1 MRRFHYDNMASR
13 GGVNQFVSHKLS
25 DTLMF
30 VIPFNAQNKDYSE
43 RLRHL
48 PKVTQQVKG
57 KSIIVFCPYKVF
69 SKATDKGAAG
79 EEGKWVKPNGCTEA

>member
-1 MRRFHYDNMASR
+1 M
-13 GGVNQFVSHKLS
+13 
-25 DTLMF
+25 
-30 VIPFNAQNKDYSE
+30 
-43 RLRHL
+43 